1 MKIPESRHEIVDS
14 PFNLPLLLLK
24 SFVDRLPYG
33 ALHQVDVAHDLVR
46 ESIPEVLVEL
56 SVLEIVYKHDQY
68 E

>member
-1 MKIPESRHEIVDS
+1 MDG
-14 PFNLPLLLLK
+14 
-24 SFVDRLPYG
+24 LPYG